1 MGTDLARL
9 QRELGRLITSGGG
22 APDDADPYLR
32 VVAASPRL
40 AILREIVG
48 WWRFYDVRRAC
59 PLTAALLERLGRFD
73 EAVFDFVRDR
83 TLSPFVE
90 ELAASFLDAMGEDR
104 DRRVAALA
112 RFERALL
119 RIQRGDDEVYTVD
132 WDRNPYAI
140 LAQVLDRQPATAVE
154 ERPGLYR
161 TVISREFPDR
171 FIVEFLE

>member
-1 MGTDLARL
+1 
-9 QRELGRLITSGGG
+9 
-22 APDDADPYLR
+22 
-32 VVAASPRL
+32 
-40 AILREIVG
+40 
-48 WWRFYDVRRAC
+48 
-59 PLTAALLERLGRFD
+59 
-73 EAVFDFVRDR
+73 
-83 TLSPFVE
+83 
-90 ELAASFLDAMGEDR
+90 MGEDR